1 MPGADPA
8 EYAIRLGLWLAER
21 EAYSEHPDT
30 TTRVV
35 VNAEDRCSSRYTIAE
50 TDVAAALARIAEL
63 ETENGRLREG
73 LRDLAGMPDGQ
84 EVISTDDLRVSGD
97 GSHVVHGPAFVAVHE
112 EDLADRIERLLDEK
126 AAD

>member
-35 VNAEDRCSSRYTIAE
+35 VNAEDRSSSRYTIAE
-50 TDVAAALARIAEL
+50 TDVAAALARIGEL
-63 ETENGRLREG
+63 ESENKRLRQQNDELLTENRE
-73 LRDLAGMPDGQ
+73 LQ
-84 EVISTDDLRVSGD
+84 
-97 GSHVVHGPAFVAVHE
+97 HGPTMSAE
-112 EDLADRIERLLDEK
+112 ED
-126 AAD
+126 